1 MASTAPHLTAEAPAS
16 PASPRDLD
24 LKSLSDPE
32 DIDTPSAPP
41 IQSAF
46 VNLTRGQAV
55 RTFWYATMCCF
66 FAGVCVLME
75 GYQSSTAGSIVSN
88 IGFIEQFG
96 TADPVTGKKAL
107 DASYVSAWGGT
118 GSVFAIFGHQLNS
131 FIADRWGRRIAFL
144 LAALTA
150 IAGILTEQFVTT
162 MAGWLGGKMVTGLGW
177 GMGQVVALTYIPEV
191 APVQLR
197 GALLC
202 CYALFVAL
210 GQLASAIALLVVN
223 RTTPHHWQR
232 AIYSGYVLVGIFLLL
247 LPFIGE
253 SPVFYAR
260 LERHEDAKK
269 ALKRLYGKID
279 GYDIEH
285 EYAVIRAEIEHE
297 RSLRQNEN
305 DSVYKEIFMGTNL
318 LRTLPSFFG
327 LIMIQWSGAS
337 VVFSYAT
344 YFLQQVG
351 IADPFQ
357 GSCIVFTLLVATLSV
372 SFYCTDRF
380 GRRTLLFTGG
390 IGCFI
395 CNIILGTLG
404 VVKHTPAVLNATLG
418 VICVWVVIYAS
429 CLGGVCW
436 GLSSEIAT
444 PRLRA
449 RTTAVVVNM
458 STLFSLL
465 FGYTVPLMLSNK
477 GKASR
482 NWGVK
487 TMYLFAC
494 LGAIGLVINYFML
507 PELKG
512 RTYAELDE
520 MYEKGIPPRRMK
532 AYVTQAEKTG
542 VKKRI

>member
-1 MASTAPHLTAEAPAS
+1 
-16 PASPRDLD
+16 
-24 LKSLSDPE
+24 
-32 DIDTPSAPP
+32 
-41 IQSAF
+41 
-46 VNLTRGQAV
+46 
-55 RTFWYATMCCF
+55 
-66 FAGVCVLME
+66 
-75 GYQSSTAGSIVSN
+75 
-88 IGFIEQFG
+88 
-96 TADPVTGKKAL
+96 
-107 DASYVSAWGGT
+107 
-118 GSVFAIFGHQLNS
+118 
-131 FIADRWGRRIAFL
+131 
-144 LAALTA
+144 
-150 IAGILTEQFVTT
+150 
-162 MAGWLGGKMVTGLGW
+162 
-177 GMGQVVALTYIPEV
+177 
-191 APVQLR
+191 VQ
-197 GALLC
+197 
-202 CYALFVAL
+202 
-210 GQLASAIALLVVN
+210 
-223 RTTPHHWQR
+223 
-232 AIYSGYVLVGIFLLL
+232 
-247 LPFIGE
+247 
-253 SPVFYAR
+253 
-260 LERHEDAKK
+260 
-269 ALKRLYGKID
+269 

-390 IGCFI
+390 MGCFI

-418 VICVWVVIYAS
+418 VICVWVVIYAA

-449 RTTAVVVNM
+449 HDGGRGQHVHPV
-458 STLFSLL
+458 FSAIRVHCPPHAQQQ
-465 FGYTVPLMLSNK
+465 GQ
-477 GKASR
+477 ASR

-487 TMYLFAC
+487 TMFLFAC
-494 LGAIGLVINYFML
+494 LGGIGLVINYFLL

-520 MYEKGIPPRRMK
+520 MYEGHTAAP
-532 AYVTQAEKTG
+532 
-542 VKKRI
+542 